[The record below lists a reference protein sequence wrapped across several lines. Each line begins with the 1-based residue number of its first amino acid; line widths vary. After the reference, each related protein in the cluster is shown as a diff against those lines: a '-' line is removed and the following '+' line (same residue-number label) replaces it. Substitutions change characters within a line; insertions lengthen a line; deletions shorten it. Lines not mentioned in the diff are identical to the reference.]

1 MCYIHYCDEYHNND
15 IFKAS
20 LSKLKDI
27 KVGHNYFIQQSFFLF
42 FFFLMQTLTE
52 ISCAISVFGWNFQ
65 NKYHA

>member
-42 FFFLMQTLTE
+42 FFFSDADTDRD
-52 ISCAISVFGWNFQ
+52 
-65 NKYHA
+65 